1 MRTKDLIPLIT
12 VEQIE
17 EDMLFAFGINA
28 DTDDKAALL
37 SVYHTYLAA
46 LEMTLTNK
54 SFDVT
59 DNTLTNIINSCI
71 KSDAEIEFSKME
83 ELGLSKTVETNGSGL
98 IIATTKGT
106 AYNKAFGTG
115 TTNIPEIGATLVA
128 SRIVETDGSAKLIT
142 AVKGTAYNKAFGT
155 GTTNIPE
162 IGATLVA
169 SRIVET
175 DGSAKLITAVKG
187 SAYNK
192 AFGTGSGEVA
202 QGNDSRINNGQ
213 TAYGWGDHASG
224 GYEAA
229 FGKNTAFNLNFGTGI
244 TNIPA
249 IGSTLGNSKV
259 VETTAAGKLMT
270 ATKNGAYN
278 KSFGITADTAAEGN
292 HTHTEVKVDGY
303 DSGRYELKAANANG
317 SSTDGQPTFNIS
329 PSLPGDARIVSC
341 QLRVDTAL
349 SDNWDAAY
357 SGGITQAIATN
368 QDKALNTK
376 LNKHFDVNADSGIV
390 PSQTQITITK
400 YPSGNFV
407 GIKQMTAIIYYYTF
421 NAMGDVGAE

>member
-83 ELGLSKTVETNGSGL
+83 ALGLSKTVETNGSGL
-98 IIATTKGT
+98 IIATT
-106 AYNKAFGTG
+106 
-115 TTNIPEIGATLVA
+115 
-128 SRIVETDGSAKLIT
+128 
-142 AVKGTAYNKAFGT
+142 KGTAYNKAFGT

>member
-98 IIATTKGT
+98 IIATT
-106 AYNKAFGTG
+106 
-115 TTNIPEIGATLVA
+115 
-128 SRIVETDGSAKLIT
+128 
-142 AVKGTAYNKAFGT
+142 KGTAYNKAFGT